1 MQTFIK
7 AVVDVD
13 TGVEV
18 DVDADTVTDTWWL
31 LVLYF
36 HNHSISK
43 GSPAF
48 PTGIDS
54 NGFLQYI
61 TASQRMYSRKS
72 LSEKAPTWVNDLDT
86 VVKYQQS

>member
-13 TGVEV
+13 TGVDV

-48 PTGIDS
+48 P
-54 NGFLQYI
+54 N
-61 TASQRMYSRKS
+61 RMGSSSIS
-72 LSEKAPTWVNDLDT
+72 LPARECTQGKVC
-86 VVKYQQS
+86 

>member
-13 TGVEV
+13 TGVDV

-36 HNHSISK
+36 HKHSTSK

-48 PTGIDS
+48 P
-54 NGFLQYI
+54 N
-61 TASQRMYSRKS
+61 RMGSSSIS
-72 LSEKAPTWVNDLDT
+72 LPARECT
-86 VVKYQQS
+86 Q